1 MRISDWRSDVCSSDL
16 GPARR
21 ARSDLQRRDLGDR
34 RHCAK
39 EILESGRVIDEP
51 AIGGEGGVRQRGHR
65 RGIARMILFADRI
78 GFEAGE
84 QAGRNH
90 RFQIGGGAVG
100 GAIFGRDHLTL
111 FSDRSEERRVGKE
124 CFRTCRSRWSPYPYK
139 KKKKTTTRQK

>member
-1 MRISDWRSDVCSSDL
+1 MIQRPPCSTRTDTLFPYTPLFRSL

-100 GAIFGRDHLTL
+100 G
-111 FSDRSEERRVGKE
+111 RSEEHTYEPQSLMRISYAVF
-124 CFRTCRSRWSPYPYK
+124 CLK
-139 KKKKTTTRQK
+139 KKKRENKTQKSYN